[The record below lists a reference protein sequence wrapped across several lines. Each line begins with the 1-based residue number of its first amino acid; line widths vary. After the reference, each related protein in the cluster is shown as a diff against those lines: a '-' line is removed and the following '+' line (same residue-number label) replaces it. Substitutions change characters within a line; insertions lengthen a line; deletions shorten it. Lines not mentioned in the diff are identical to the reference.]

1 MANSDAPRTDTIDN
15 KRLAEL
21 AQKMKETGTREDR
34 LWFIQALV
42 GSSLI
47 LPVLI
52 IPEPVNNTIP
62 EDAAVNFIS
71 MKTSSGLNYLVT
83 FTSKEE
89 MNKWNKNPNKLYFI
103 RRYDSIKRIV
113 MNERAEYDGFV
124 IDPCGCNVAVKKDF
138 LEGVERVNN
147 PTMIIRPER
156 VETKNNMGLTAIK
169 NPPEPL
175 IKALTEHMSKRKCI
189 RAAYIMQT
197 IRKGEEKATPIIIID
212 FCSQGDGL
220 KEEFDKVAAAA
231 HTVIKKGESIGLMPA
246 FDKVAQKS
254 IKGVEPFYKKRGLA

>member
-1 MANSDAPRTDTIDN
+1 MANSDTPRTDTIDN

-21 AQKMKETGTREDR
+21 AEKMKKTGTREDR

-62 EDAAVNFIS
+62 EDATVNFLS
-71 MKTSSGLNYLVT
+71 MKTSGGLEYLVT
-83 FTSKEE
+83 FTSMEE
-89 MNKWNKNPNKLYFI
+89 MNKWNKNPNKMYLV

-113 MNERAEYDGFV
+113 MNEKESYDGFV
-124 IDPCGCNVAVKKDF
+124 IDPCGCNVAVKKNF
-138 LEGVERVNN
+138 IEGVERVNDL
-147 PTMIIRPER
+147 TMIIRPER
-156 VETKNNMGLTAIK
+156 IETKNNMGLTVVK
-169 NPPEPL
+169 NPPKPL
-175 IKALTEHMSKRKCI
+175 IKALTDYMSQRECI

-197 IRKGEEKATPIIIID
+197 IRKGEEKATPIIIVD
-212 FCSQGDGL
+212 FCSQGEGL

-231 HTVIKKGESIGLMPA
+231 HTVIKKGDTIGLMPA
-246 FDKVAQKS
+246 FDKVAKKS
-254 IKGVEPFYKKRGLA
+254 IQGVEPFYKK